1 MNKHLY
7 RIVFNKARGLLMVV
21 AENVSSGAKAAGS
34 VGCTTVAPVCE
45 VRLTPL
51 RFAMMLGLG
60 LITLVAASA
69 QAAVIADPSAP
80 AGQRPG
86 IGATGSGVTQVNIT
100 APSAGGVSRNTY
112 QQFDVDSRGVI
123 LNNSATNSR
132 TQLGGWIEGNAAL
145 SGGSARVILNEVNSS
160 NPSRLNLKS
169 YQRCWS

>member
-69 QAAVIADPSAP
+69 QAAN
-80 AGQRPG
+80 R
-86 IGATGSGVTQVNIT
+86 
-100 APSAGGVSRNTY
+100 VS
-112 QQFDVDSRGVI
+112 
-123 LNNSATNSR
+123 
-132 TQLGGWIEGNAAL
+132 EG
-145 SGGSARVILNEVNSS
+145 
-160 NPSRLNLKS
+160 
-169 YQRCWS
+169 